1 MKTQI
6 KVFPLKHLLAMD
18 AQGMLDLSA
27 SKASLKLLAAA
38 PGFDDSSEVLLD
50 LRDVECE
57 LSTTAI
63 FALAEFMALASTG
76 LAAGRRITVLVG
88 AHQHGH
94 LAFNRAQF
102 LEFCAD
108 NRGLNMRAFEDANT
122 ADAWL
127 NATNEIVGEVFGQ
140 MSGDRD
146 APLSVPMQ
154 RFFTSVM
161 A

>member
-1 MKTQI
+1 MDDVKRFV
-6 KVFPLKHLLAMD
+6 KNDRFAEHL
-18 AQGMLDLSA
+18 GVNMLEYGNGRAKATMAIQDHHLNSA
-27 SKASLKLLAAA
+27 
-38 PGFDDSSEVLLD
+38 GTVHGG
-50 LRDVECE
+50 
-57 LSTTAI
+57 AI